1 MDTMKQGDILF
12 EETIAPAGRERVA
25 LFSEA
30 TEDPNPIHVDNEFA
44 LRAGFRTVL
53 QQGPMTT
60 AHFAQLFARIVG
72 DDAVTVLD
80 VTFTAPVY
88 PEDSLTLRAEVT
100 EPGLLATRCS
110 LTAVNDNGT
119 QTAKGFAVVRT
130 PT

>member
-1 MDTMKQGDILF
+1 MDTLKQGDILF

-72 DDAVTVLD
+72 DDAVIVLD

-100 EPGLLATRCS
+100 EPGRLTTRCS
-110 LTAVNDNGT
+110 LTAVNGNGT
-119 QTAKGFAVVRT
+119 QTAKGFADVRT